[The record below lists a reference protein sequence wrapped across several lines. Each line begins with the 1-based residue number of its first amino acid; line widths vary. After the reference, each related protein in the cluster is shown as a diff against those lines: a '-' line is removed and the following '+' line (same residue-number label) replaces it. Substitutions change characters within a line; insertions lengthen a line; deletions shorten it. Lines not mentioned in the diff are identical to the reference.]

1 MKGNPMCYI
10 TTTIILFFLFSS
22 TLMFGQGSLV
32 SKETNA
38 AYLDGAYLHSSEVT
52 GYNFSGGFVFDG
64 TYNFGLSL
72 GALDPE
78 ATYFGSKLNATTFSA
93 EFSFFPLKQDN
104 DSTPLS
110 ISVHIGYGQ
119 TDYSSE
125 VLDRTNTTLS
135 SNIFSVGGTIYRELK
150 VRGKVKFQ
158 PFFSLSNHRATYS
171 DAYPRINSNASE
183 TENFFVAGFGMSIM
197 TRISHDALLYA
208 TPELTVSKHPNLFS
222 LRAGLI
228 FPLR

>member
-1 MKGNPMCYI
+1 MRYKI
-10 TTTIILFFLFSS
+10 SIIILSFLFSS

-32 SKETNA
+32 NKETNA
-38 AYLDGAYLHSSEVT
+38 AYLDGAYLHSSELT

-64 TYNFGLSL
+64 TFDFGLSL

-78 ATYFGSKLNATTFSA
+78 ATYFGSTLNATTFA
-93 EFSFFPLKQDN
+93 AKFSFFPLKQDN
-104 DSTPLS
+104 DSIPLS
-110 ISVHIGYGQ
+110 ISLHIGYDQ

-135 SNIFSVGGTIYRELK
+135 SNIFSFGGTMYRDLK
-150 VRGKVKFQ
+150 VRGDVKFQ
-158 PFFSLSNHRATYS
+158 PFFRLSNHRATYS

-183 TENFFVAGFGMSIM
+183 TENYFVAGFGMSVM

-228 FPLR
+228 FPLK